1 MSASNAMTEAQ
12 RTRRTPPQDAGDI
25 RGWLYP
31 QAVRNAVDEQPRGS
45 FHVKRSRWI
54 MEWLV
59 TYPQGAQ
66 AFYVAFHV
74 KPRSLWITSVD
85 NFERAAV
92 PTDGD
97 LLLPG
102 WGCLNG

>member
-1 MSASNAMTEAQ
+1 MTKAA
-12 RTRRTPPQDAGDI
+12 RTCRDPPQDAGDI
-25 RGWLYP
+25 KDWLYP
-31 QAVRNAVDEQPRGS
+31 QAVRNAVDERPRGS

-54 MEWLV
+54 MELPF

-74 KPRSLWITSVD
+74 KRRSLWITSVD
-85 NFERAAV
+85 NFQCAAV

-97 LLLPG
+97 LPRPG
-102 WGCLNG
+102 WACLNG